1 MAQHHGASRAGGSKQ
16 STEESVDEME
26 GDEHEMNGGDGYG
39 YGSTPGTPMAMA
51 MDAPVRALKDKWRLL
66 PHFLAMRGLMKQ
78 HIGELRASRHHH
90 HRHRH
95 HRHRRRHRRRQPHHH
110 PRYGSSPIA
119 VDRAA

>member
-26 GDEHEMNGGDGYG
+26 GDEHEMNEMNGGNGDGYG
-39 YGSTPGTPMAMA
+39 YGSTPGTPAMA

-78 HIGELRASRHHH
+78 HIGEL
-90 HRHRH
+90 
-95 HRHRRRHRRRQPHHH
+95 
-110 PRYGSSPIA
+110 
-119 VDRAA
+119 

>member
-16 STEESVDEME
+16 STEESVDSME
-26 GDEHEMNGGDGYG
+26 TVHDHDDDGERE
-39 YGSTPGTPMAMA
+39 SSAPGTPA

>member
-1 MAQHHGASRAGGSKQ
+1 MAQHLGASRAGGSKQ

-39 YGSTPGTPMAMA
+39 YGSTPGTPAMA

-78 HIGELRASRHHH
+78 HIGELRASCL
-90 HRHRH
+90 
-95 HRHRRRHRRRQPHHH
+95 RQLPLLPPPPLPLPPPPPPP
-110 PRYGSSPIA
+110 PRPP
-119 VDRAA
+119 